1 MVDRT
6 AKQQQPQQ
14 TAAHGAPRKSV
25 PCVVLSNHT
34 CSQATFGGFCD
45 AHTLAKGDAMAD
57 WVQLAGNELLLGLV
71 VAGLIVVIAR
81 RWQQQN
87 KAGHLN
93 QSHGGLLRMAR
104 ESSAASLATLKQVS
118 SSASFARLSEAVRNL
133 KCFNRGCFV
142 PIISSSEL
150 FVPPMTV
157 KKMSLEEMSTVIKYA
172 MECNRS
178 DFDEAL
184 FLASVSP
191 HVKQVIAA
199 MDTSV
204 IKSRGVN
211 VQPYRTTSQSLLAGN
226 IDALYFCAAMRLF
239 VEWRAVKIIPEEY
252 KAYAVGMN
260 VAKRDLVQNTAKVE
274 EAIQKWIDNEMESG
288 KAKVVA
294 PTVRQILEYELV
306 HNVHTHLPK
315 LKDNTAAIGIVWMT
329 RQLVFQ
335 TEIFAN
341 VIQVPTT
348 YRTGIEAV
356 RTAYKTAFDKY
367 HGWAIQQ
374 VFNYAFNGAPDVSV
388 VFRMMNPDIAQDIDS
403 YFPDVDTVVIDY
415 PTPDVVQSSFT
426 SSLDESNHGSDDDDL
441 ASTCVSYRQEGRN
454 PMAAFGHDV
463 RKIWDELATN
473 VERGWTAFVED
484 IIQGGRKG
492 KRTRVHSVD
501 TTVTGASLSFSQ
513 GVKSAPQQLHRP
525 SVPKYVLDEQA
536 LQLYI
541 ERETTKA
548 AHKHIDSYL
557 TTMIPLLKEM
567 NSTINEFGMNDPSR
581 V

>member
-1 MVDRT
+1 MTDRI
-6 AKQQQPQQ
+6 Q
-14 TAAHGAPRKSV
+14 
-25 PCVVLSNHT
+25 L
-34 CSQATFGGFCD
+34 GG
-45 AHTLAKGDAMAD
+45 H
-57 WVQLAGNELLLGLV
+57 ELFFGLV
-71 VAGLIVVIAR
+71 VAGLIVVMTR
-81 RWQQQN
+81 RWQHQN
-87 KAGHLN
+87 KAGNFNVN
-93 QSHGGLLRMAR
+93 QSQSGLLRMAR

-142 PIISSSEL
+142 PIISSSDL

-178 DFDEAL
+178 DFHEAL
-184 FLASVSP
+184 FLASVSY
-191 HVKQVIAA
+191 HVKEVIAS
-199 MDTSV
+199 MDAAV

-211 VQPYRTTSQSLLAGN
+211 VLPYRTTSQPLGN
-226 IDALYFCAAMRLF
+226 GDIDALYFCAAMRLF

-356 RTAYKTAFDKY
+356 RTAYKTAFNKY

-388 VFRMMNPDIAQDIDS
+388 VFQMMNPDIAHDIDS
-403 YFPDVDTVVIDY
+403 YFPDADTVVVDY
-415 PTPDVVQSSFT
+415 STPDVVESFT

-441 ASTCVSYRQEGRN
+441 ASSCISERKDRRN
-454 PMAAFGHDV
+454 PMVAFGHDV
-463 RKIWDELATN
+463 RKVWDELATN

-492 KRTRVHSVD
+492 KRDRAHSVD

-513 GVKSAPQQLHRP
+513 GVKRAPQPLGRP
-525 SVPKYVLDEQA
+525 SVPKYVLNEQA

-541 ERETTKA
+541 ERETTKV